1 MLLALEQ
8 LNALEFCLRTRL
20 MSILLTMVGEHH
32 STLLQ
37 KKEHLNVLKLW
48 LMLLTSL
55 WGFNGYTPPGMRHC
69 EVLDRDAS
77 EILFA
82 ASRMAKELGKDAG
95 SS

>member
-1 MLLALEQ
+1 MGLFVFIGKSLK
-8 LNALEFCLRTRL
+8 
-20 MSILLTMVGEHH
+20 
-32 STLLQ
+32 TLSGG
-37 KKEHLNVLKLW
+37 KSGPGW
-48 LMLLTSL
+48 GMLLTSL